1 MVWFCKAKNGE
12 KAKLYYMDTGSFI
25 VYIKTDDIYKDIA
38 EDVEIRFDTSKYKL
52 DKPLPKERNEKVIG
66 LVKDELDS
74 GLREKTY
81 TSLIDD
87 CSQVKNPKSTKKGV
101 IKRKHKFENY
111 RNWLEATQ
119 LENKINHLK
128 KIKLAYIV
136 LKGHKEYL

>member
-1 MVWFCKAKNGE
+1 
-12 KAKLYYMDTGSFI
+12 MDTGSFI

-87 CSQVKNPKSTKKGV
+87 CSQDKNPKSTKKGV

-111 RNWLEATQ
+111 SN
-119 LENKINHLK
+119 
-128 KIKLAYIV
+128 
-136 LKGHKEYL
+136 